1 MSFTPLRSRSRNLSA
16 WFATRPELFTSE
28 RSPRKT
34 ITWAVIAG
42 IMAIVTLLV
51 ALDPAGTV
59 ELLGGR
65 VRSGLAIAGAFALPP
80 VIVIVSVVMI
90 FAGARRWRVKGGGV
104 LSNAAI
110 NSVGASFPVDRAL
123 SVLREGSADSA
134 GVIAALAAMKAD
146 SGNERLVTIWSSP
159 ADRAMYIAV
168 LRVDGTAQWFDT
180 EPITVD
186 PDRYFDA
193 KAYDLAAARGKTS
206 IDGP

>member
-1 MSFTPLRSRSRNLSA
+1 MSFTPLRSKSRNLYT
-16 WFATRPELFTSE
+16 WFATRPDLFTSE

-34 ITWAVIAG
+34 TVWAVIAAV
-42 IMAIVTLLV
+42 MAVVTLLV
-51 ALDPAGTV
+51 YLNPTGTV

-65 VRSGLAIAGAFALPP
+65 VRGGLAIAGAFALPP
-80 VIVIVSVVMI
+80 LLIVVSVIMI

-110 NSVGASFPVDRAL
+110 NSVSASFPLDRAL
-123 SVLREGSADSA
+123 AALREGSADSA
-134 GVIAALAAMKAD
+134 GVIAALTAMKKD
-146 SGNERLVTIWSSP
+146 RGDERLVTIWSSP

-168 LRVDGTAQWFDT
+168 LRVDGNVQWFDT

-193 KAYDLAAARGKTS
+193 RKYDLAASLGKTS
-206 IDGP
+206 VDGI

>member
-16 WFATRPELFTSE
+16 WFATRPDLFTSE

-42 IMAIVTLLV
+42 IMAVVTLLV
-51 ALDPAGTV
+51 FLDPTGTV

-80 VIVIVSVVMI
+80 VLMVVSVVMI

-110 NSVGASFPVDRAL
+110 NSVSASFPVDRAL
-123 SVLREGSADSA
+123 SALREGHADSA
-134 GVIAALAAMKAD
+134 GVIAALAAMKKD
-146 SGNERLVTIWSSP
+146 TGDERLVTIWSSP
-159 ADRAMYIAV
+159 TDRAMYIAV
-168 LRVDGTAQWFDT
+168 LRVDGNVQWFDT

-186 PDRYFDA
+186 PERYFDA
-193 KAYDLAAARGKTS
+193 KKYDLAAARGRTS
-206 IDGP
+206 IDGL